1 MTSPQAPR
9 VLTEDLGG
17 SPLSRAAREGRFTPE
32 WFPARLNDADAWRKR
47 AREVAAAASPGWLDA
62 LSPALAP
69 AGAAA
74 ERLTRVVR
82 EHGVVVTTG
91 QQPGFLG
98 GPLMTL
104 VKALSAIALADVIE
118 KETGVA
124 TAPLFWAATDD
135 ADFEESRG
143 IQVAIVGGVDTLRI
157 EQAPRAGTTMSRA
170 ALGDVSGAIARM
182 VDACGSVVD
191 ERVLEVLRASYHPS
205 ATIGDA
211 YVSFLRAL
219 LQPLGMPVLDAS
231 HASVRRASAPLLRRA
246 LERASDVNGALEQ
259 RNREIV
265 AAGLQPQVDST
276 PGLSLVFTNEG
287 GEKRRLPISETAQA
301 LRSTPVEELSPNVLL
316 RPVLERSILPTVAY
330 VAGPGELA
338 YFAQV
343 SAVAQALGAAGP
355 LAVPRWSATIVE
367 PRVARLLERLRLD
380 LDELRDPHAVE
391 SRLAHA
397 LLPRPVSDAVRDLR
411 RDVERGVAALEVAD
425 DDALVPPAS
434 LQGLRR
440 WLLHRLERLERRYGA
455 AIKKRETQLM
465 RDVATARGALF
476 PEGVRQERALAFAP
490 FLARYGESLVGEM
503 LAQATSHAQQLVVG
517 SAIGVPAERARATS
531 RS

>member
-1 MTSPQAPR
+1 
-9 VLTEDLGG
+9 
-17 SPLSRAAREGRFTPE
+17 
-32 WFPARLNDADAWRKR
+32 
-47 AREVAAAASPGWLDA
+47 
-62 LSPALAP
+62 
-69 AGAAA
+69 
-74 ERLTRVVR
+74 
-82 EHGVVVTTG
+82 
-91 QQPGFLG
+91 
-98 GPLMTL
+98 
-104 VKALSAIALADVIE
+104 
-118 KETGVA
+118 
-124 TAPLFWAATDD
+124 LF
-135 ADFEESRG
+135 
-143 IQVAIVGGVDTLRI
+143 
-157 EQAPRAGTTMSRA
+157 
-170 ALGDVSGAIARM
+170 
-182 VDACGSVVD
+182 
-191 ERVLEVLRASYHPS
+191 
-205 ATIGDA
+205 
-211 YVSFLRAL
+211 
-219 LQPLGMPVLDAS
+219 
-231 HASVRRASAPLLRRA
+231 RRA
-246 LERASDVNGALEQ
+246 LERATDVNGALDQ

-265 AAGLQPQVDST
+265 AAGFQLQVDST

-287 GEKRRLPISETAQA
+287 GEKRRLPISEAAQA

-330 VAGPGELA
+330 VAGPGEIA

-343 SAVAQALGAAGP
+343 SAVAHALGAADP

-380 LDELRDPHAVE
+380 VEELRDPHAVE
-391 SRLAHA
+391 TRLAHA

-476 PEGVRQERALAFAP
+476 PDGVRQERALAFAP

-503 LAQATSHAQQLVVG
+503 LAQAASHAQQLVVG
-517 SAIGVPAERARATS
+517 SVIGVPAERARATS